1 MNFFE
6 MRWPILDPDR
16 TRAELMAEAAGD
28 LAHELPLLGLRAL
41 SAPVYSWV
49 DGAAGPQRHRGP
61 MLIARLA
68 VSDVPALGR
77 TS

>member
-1 MNFFE
+1 
-6 MRWPILDPDR
+6 
-16 TRAELMAEAAGD
+16 MAEAAGD

-41 SAPVYSWV
+41 SAPVYTWV
-49 DGAAGPQRHRGP
+49 DAAAGARHRGP

>member
-6 MRWPILDPDR
+6 MRWPIEDPDR
-16 TRAELMAEAAGD
+16 PRGELMAEADAD

-41 SAPVYSWV
+41 SAPVYSWH
-49 DGAAGPQRHRGP
+49 DAPAGARQRGP

-68 VSDVPALGR
+68 VADEPALAR
-77 TS
+77 TT